1 MSHHASI
8 TPFLLSIHAQS
19 SLSRLSLL
27 HILVYCLISQEVDTM
42 HLTTLVSL
50 LAVGAAAAPA
60 APVARSLDLNTRM
73 VKPTLSNLGP
83 LPEITNLV
91 RRQEEDPVEEEDPE
105 ESSSSSSSSSSAA
118 GLIPAIPTILRRE
131 IISETAS
138 FDEPT
143 TTEEPSLSSDE
154 DDEDDDFGRE
164 DEVKSP
170 TETSTQFLPAPSAHV
185 ETIIPRQELEAQDDS
200 LEAYLHTLDGEG
212 DYDEDASERALDRY
226 HASLDKDESN
236 STTSAVTTSTSVAP
250 ATKTPVTD
258 AVNSTVPLDTKNVTS
273 TDFDWKTLT
282 GTADAPKK
290 DVESLASTNTT
301 STEQPAVKNVT
312 DTAAP
317 LTTATQEVD
326 SEKLVG
332 TTETAKNETS
342 TEVVAKKDET
352 TSALPETSAVPAT
365 TEKAGPLGML
375 SGLIPVKRDEQPTL
389 APLPLLPPAPV
400 IPTLPDSEELDTP
413 VKRQLESLT
422 GATPKEELPAPD
434 VKEDEVTTPTVD
446 ETVVDSNSTAVNET
460 VAEASATPTLD
471 SNATAVN
478 ETAAETSATGSAG
491 YANINKHMEKLSKI
505 PLGLPIKRQAPDFI
519 TTPVAEPE
527 IANAQPTGGLPTKS
541 DVDADSPLH
550 KFLVPLQR

>member
-1 MSHHASI
+1 
-8 TPFLLSIHAQS
+8 
-19 SLSRLSLL
+19 
-27 HILVYCLISQEVDTM
+27 M

-60 APVARSLDLNTRM
+60 APAARSLDLNTRM

-91 RRQEEDPVEEEDPE
+91 RRQEEEDPVEEEVPQTEDPE

-118 GLIPAIPTILRRE
+118 GLIPAIPTILRRQ
-131 IISETAS
+131 
-138 FDEPT
+138 EPVAT
-143 TTEEPSLSSDE
+143 GEPSVDT
-154 DDEDDDFGRE
+154 G
-164 DEVKSP
+164 
-170 TETSTQFLPAPSAHV
+170 AV
-185 ETIIPRQELEAQDDS
+185 ETESDP

-365 TEKAGPLGML
+365 TALPATTEKAGPLGML
-375 SGLIPVKRDEQPTL
+375 SGLIPVKRDEQPTLPALPILPTAPVAPTLPDSEELESPVKRDEQPTL

-422 GATPKEELPAPD
+422 GAAPKEELPAPD
-434 VKEDEVTTPTVD
+434 VKEDDVTPTVD
-446 ETVVDSNSTAVNET
+446 EKVIDSNSTAVNET
-460 VAEASATPTLD
+460 ATEASATPTLD

-478 ETAAETSATGSAG
+478 ETAAETSTTGSEG
-491 YANINKHMEKLSKI
+491 YAGINKHMDKLSKI
-505 PLGLPIKRQAPDFI
+505 PLGLPIKRQAPEFLK
-519 TTPVAEPE
+519 TPVAAPE
-527 IANAQPTGGLPTKS
+527 IANPQPTGGLPTES
-541 DVDADSPLH
+541 EVDADSPLH